1 MIRLRLF
8 QDEKQT
14 EEHIDI
20 YYSEMKPVIRKIIDM
35 VHQEKPVLEGTI
47 EGEKKFL
54 QVESIYY
61 MDTVDKRVYAYT
73 EDKVYQLHHSLAQ
86 LEEMLWDYGYIRI
99 NKSNLVNIFRIQNIK
114 PEANMRVG
122 ATFDNGEKLYI
133 NRSYKKRFQEYL
145 VKMKGVVGNEKS
157 IKE

>member
-1 MIRLRLF
+1 MIKSVIRLNLY
-8 QDEKQT
+8 EAKKNT

-20 YYSEMKPVIRKIIDM
+20 YYAEMKPIIRKVIDV
-35 VHQEKPVLEGTI
+35 VHQEKPALVGVI
-47 EGEKKFL
+47 DGEKYFL

-73 EDKVYQLHHSLAQ
+73 RDKVYQLHYSLAQ

-122 ATFDNGEKLYI
+122 AIFDNGEKLYI
-133 NRSYKKRFQEYL
+133 NRSYKKSFQEYL
-145 VKMKGVVGNEKS
+145 IKMKGVIGNE
-157 IKE
+157 

>member
-1 MIRLRLF
+1 MIKSVIRLNLYE
-8 QDEKQT
+8 DKKNT

-20 YYSEMKPVIRKIIDM
+20 YYAEMKPTIRKVIDV
-35 VHQEKPVLEGTI
+35 VHQEKPVLVGMI
-47 EGEKKFL
+47 DGEKYFL

-73 EDKVYQLHHSLAQ
+73 KDKVYQLHYSLAQ

-122 ATFDNGEKLYI
+122 AIFDNGEKLYI
-133 NRSYKKRFQEYL
+133 NRSYKKSFQEYL
-145 VKMKGVVGNEKS
+145 IKMKGVIGNE
-157 IKE
+157 